1 MRLCFQT
8 RGPRPDIHPM
18 ALRCF
23 NLSLV
28 CLIAVAASFAAPLAN
43 AQGLERVEEI
53 WGDAGPLNESMR
65 VLPLDLRSP
74 VGFQG
79 VYRVPG
85 HDNLLTRMDGG
96 LAAVFPRSVYAA
108 TASGVVPLI
117 PPGTVF
123 HVGGVSDIKPS
134 PTSNLLESKGSL
146 LGVSRRQEQRVDTRV
161 SMPRPQT
168 YAIAPRLAGSF
179 ENYPDQHADHQAD
192 QQVVRQ
198 VVQRVGHNTSNA
210 SPDSQAQAVSPERS
224 IWEDEWY
231 RRQRVGEL
239 LSRFTR

>member
-1 MRLCFQT
+1 M
-8 RGPRPDIHPM
+8 
-18 ALRCF
+18 
-23 NLSLV
+23 
-28 CLIAVAASFAAPLAN
+28 AAPLAN

-65 VLPLDLRSP
+65 VLPLDLRAP

-123 HVGGVSDIKPS
+123 HVGGVHDIKPF
-134 PTSNLLESKGSL
+134 PTSNLLESKGSF
-146 LGVSRRQEQRVDTRV
+146 LGLSRRQNQRVDTRV

-168 YAIAPRLAGSF
+168 FALAPRLTGSF
-179 ENYPDQHADHQAD
+179 ENYPDQQVD
-192 QQVVRQ
+192 QQANQKVVRQ
-198 VVQRVGHNTSNA
+198 VVQRAGHNTSNS
-210 SPDSQAQAVSPERS
+210 SPDTQAQAEPAERS

-231 RRQRVGEL
+231 RRQRVGDL
-239 LSRFTR
+239 LGRFTR